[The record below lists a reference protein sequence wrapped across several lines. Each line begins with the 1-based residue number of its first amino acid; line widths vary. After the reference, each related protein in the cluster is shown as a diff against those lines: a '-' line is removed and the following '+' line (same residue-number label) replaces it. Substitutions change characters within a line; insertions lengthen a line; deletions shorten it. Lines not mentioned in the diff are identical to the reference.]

1 MQERERKLASTISP
15 QSYQPPSEADAG
27 FYVTYGVVISARW
40 GDVEKIRRAIE
51 AEGGKIAFQTV
62 SNGDLYLLRRYQVER
77 ALQGDAS
84 QLREV
89 YQRKQDRRLK
99 M

>member
-1 MQERERKLASTISP
+1 MQEQERKLATAISP
-15 QSYQPPSEADAG
+15 QPTSPSEADAG
-27 FYVTYGVVISARW
+27 FYVTYGVIISARLA
-40 GDVEKIRRAIE
+40 DVEKIRAAIE
-51 AEGGKIAFQTV
+51 QLGGKIAFQTV
-62 SNGDLYLLRRYQVER
+62 SNGELFLLRRYQVER